1 MNSLEFCFFFLKIVE
16 AFSPFFRTPTF
27 VQFCVFLQSTHTH
40 TYCATAQFSEYAFL
54 VNIVDMNG
62 QQVIVVNQRVARES
76 GRKAQMNNIE
86 AAKTVASLISSTLG
100 PCAML
105 KMIIDPMGGTVLTND
120 GNCILRE
127 IDVVHPAAKH
137 MLELARAQ
145 DEEVGD
151 GTTSVIILTGEI
163 LSLAQPL
170 LERNIHPLKIV
181 KGFTQALNDALAAV
195 ENIASSIDPENKEQL
210 EEVVRACLGT
220 KFNSREEELMCRM
233 AVEATLR
240 VVQVNPVTGVKDI
253 DIKRY
258 AKVEKIPG
266 GSITDSVVLDGV
278 MFNKDHIHSKMRRV
292 IENPRIVLLDC
303 PLEYKKPET
312 TINVEITK
320 DTDWEALL
328 KQEEDYVRTIC
339 NVIIS
344 FKPDV
349 VITEK
354 GASDLAAH
362 FLYKAGITCI
372 RRLRK
377 TDNNRVARA
386 TGATIV
392 SRVEELTEEHIG
404 KAGLFEIKK
413 IGDEYFTFIT
423 GCPTG
428 SACSIL
434 LRGASKDTLNEME
447 RNLHDAMCVARNII
461 LEPRIVYGAAS
472 CEMSVSAKLMAKAK
486 TIGGVEQ
493 AAYQAVAMALEVVPR
508 ILTSNCGANV
518 IRVVTDLRARHTNP
532 EGWYWGIN
540 GQTGEIVDVRTIKV
554 IEPAAVKIQALK
566 TAIEAASMILRV
578 DDVVSGT
585 KLRDEKPA
593 AKQPQ
598 QEEDPEAAPEQ

>member
-1 MNSLEFCFFFLKIVE
+1 M
-16 AFSPFFRTPTF
+16 
-27 VQFCVFLQSTHTH
+27 
-40 TYCATAQFSEYAFL
+40 
-54 VNIVDMNG
+54 
-62 QQVIVVNQRVARES
+62 QQQPVIVLNQKMERES
-76 GRKAQMNNIE
+76 GRKAQLNNIE
-86 AAKTVASLISSTLG
+86 AARVVAGLISSTLG

-105 KMIIDPMGGTVLTND
+105 KMILDPMGGTVLTND

-163 LSLAQPL
+163 LSLAKPL
-170 LERNIHPLKIV
+170 LERGIHPLKIV
-181 KGFTQALNDALAAV
+181 KGFSLALTDALAAI
-195 ENIASSIDPENKEQL
+195 EKMATTINPNDSKQL

-220 KFNSREEELMCRM
+220 KFNSREDDLMCKM
-233 AVEATLR
+233 AVEATQR
-240 VVQVNPVTGVKDI
+240 VVVVNQVTGQKEV

-258 AKVEKIPG
+258 AKIEKIPG
-266 GSITDSVVLDGV
+266 GSIHDSVVLDGV
-278 MFNKDHIHSKMRRV
+278 MFNKDHIHPKMRRY
-292 IENPRIVLLDC
+292 IENPRIILLDT

-312 TINVEITK
+312 TINVEVGK
-320 DTDWEALL
+320 ATDWEVLIR
-328 KQEEDYVRTIC
+328 QEEDYVRGLC
-339 NVIIS
+339 QKIIT

-392 SRVEELTEEHIG
+392 SRVEELTEDHIG
-404 KAGLFEIKK
+404 RAGLMEIKK

-423 GCPTG
+423 GCTSG
-428 SACSIL
+428 KACSIV
-434 LRGASKDTLNEME
+434 LRGASKDTINEVE

-461 LEPRIVYGAAS
+461 LEPRVVYGASAL
-472 CEMSVSAKLMAKAK
+472 EMYVSSYLMNRSKSI
-486 TIGGVEQ
+486 TGVHQ

-518 IRVVTDLRARHTNP
+518 IRTVTDLRARHAMP
-532 EGWYWGIN
+532 DGDYWGVDGN
-540 GQTGEIVDVRTIKV
+540 SGEIVDVRQLKV
-554 IEPAAVKIQALK
+554 VEPVAVKVQALK

-585 KLRDEKPA
+585 KLKHDKDVKKPLAAQQGDNDDE
-593 AKQPQ
+593 QG
-598 QEEDPEAAPEQ
+598 EPEGA

>member
-1 MNSLEFCFFFLKIVE
+1 
-16 AFSPFFRTPTF
+16 
-27 VQFCVFLQSTHTH
+27 
-40 TYCATAQFSEYAFL
+40 
-54 VNIVDMNG
+54 
-62 QQVIVVNQRVARES
+62 
-76 GRKAQMNNIE
+76 
-86 AAKTVASLISSTLG
+86 
-100 PCAML
+100 
-105 KMIIDPMGGTVLTND
+105 MGGTVLTND
-120 GNCILRE
+120 GNSILRE

-181 KGFTQALNDALAAV
+181 KGFTLALDDALKAV
-195 ENIASSIDPENKEQL
+195 EEVSTSINPEDKAQL
-210 EEVVRACLGT
+210 TEVVRACLGT
-220 KFNSREEELMCRM
+220 KFNSREEELMCTM
-233 AVEATLR
+233 AVEATTR

-266 GSITDSVVLDGV
+266 GSLYDSEVLDGV
-278 MFNKDHIHSKMRRV
+278 MFNKDHIHQKMRRV
-292 IENPRIVLLDC
+292 IENPRIVLLDS

-312 TINVEITK
+312 AINVEVSK

-328 KQEEDYVRTIC
+328 KQEEDYVRSIC

-362 FLYKAGITCI
+362 FFYKAGITCI

-377 TDNNRVARA
+377 TDNNRIARA

-392 SRVEELTEEHIG
+392 SRVEELSEDHIG
-404 KAGLFEIKK
+404 RAGLFEIKK

-428 SACSIL
+428 TACSIL

-461 LEPRIVYGAAS
+461 LEPRVVHGAAS
-472 CEMSVSAKLMAKAK
+472 VEMHVSSQLMAKSR
-486 TIGGVEQ
+486 TISGVEQ

-518 IRVVTDLRARHTNP
+518 IRTVTDLRSRHTSGD
-532 EGWYWGIN
+532 GWYWGVD
-540 GQTGEIVDVRTIKV
+540 GKTGEIVDVRQLKIMD
-554 IEPAAVKIQALK
+554 PAAVKIQALK
-566 TAIEAASMILRV
+566 TSIEAASMILRV
-578 DDVVSGT
+578 DDVVSGI
-585 KLRDEKPA
+585 KLR
-593 AKQPQ
+593 
-598 QEEDPEAAPEQ
+598 QEREAAPQAAQDEDTEAGAPPE

>member
-1 MNSLEFCFFFLKIVE
+1 M
-16 AFSPFFRTPTF
+16 
-27 VQFCVFLQSTHTH
+27 
-40 TYCATAQFSEYAFL
+40 
-54 VNIVDMNG
+54 
-62 QQVIVVNQRVARES
+62 QQQQPVIVLNQKMERQT
-76 GRKAQMNNIE
+76 GRKAQLNNIE
-86 AAKTVASLISSTLG
+86 AARVVSGLISSTLG

-105 KMIIDPMGGTVLTND
+105 KMILDPMGGTVLTND

-163 LSLAQPL
+163 LSLSKPL
-170 LERNIHPLKIV
+170 LERGIHPLKIV
-181 KGFTQALNDALAAV
+181 KGFSLALTDALAAI
-195 ENIASSIDPENKEQL
+195 EKIATSIDPNDIKQL

-220 KFNSREEELMCRM
+220 KYNSHEDDLMCKM

-240 VVQVNPVTGVKDI
+240 VVVENKVTGQKEV

-258 AKVEKIPG
+258 AKIEKIPG
-266 GSITDSVVLDGV
+266 GSVSDSVVLDGV
-278 MFNKDHIHSKMRRV
+278 MFNKDHIHPKMRRY
-292 IENPRIVLLDC
+292 IEKPRILLLDC

-312 TINVEITK
+312 TINVEVGQA
-320 DTDWEALL
+320 TDWELLL
-328 KQEEDYVRTIC
+328 KQEEDYVRGLCQT
-339 NVIIS
+339 IIS

-362 FLYKAGITCI
+362 FLHKAQITCI

-377 TDNNRVARA
+377 TDNNRIARA
-386 TGATIV
+386 TGATII
-392 SRVEELTEEHIG
+392 SRVAELTEDHIG
-404 KAGLFEIKK
+404 HAGLMEIKK

-423 GCPTG
+423 GCTSG
-428 SACSIL
+428 KACSVV
-434 LRGASKDTLNEME
+434 LRGASKDTINEME

-461 LEPRIVYGAAS
+461 LEPRVVYGASAL
-472 CEMSVSAKLMAKAK
+472 EMYVSSYLMNHSKSI
-486 TIGGVEQ
+486 TGVQQ

-518 IRVVTDLRARHTNP
+518 IRTVTELRARHAMP
-532 EGWYWGIN
+532 DGDYWGVD
-540 GQTGEIVDVRTIKV
+540 GTTGDIVDVRSLRV
-554 IEPAAVKIQALK
+554 VEPAAVKVQALK

-585 KLRDEKPA
+585 KLRHEKENKPA
-593 AKQPQ
+593 PAAAQGAADDEQ
-598 QEEDPEAAPEQ
+598 GEAEAA

>member
-1 MNSLEFCFFFLKIVE
+1 M
-16 AFSPFFRTPTF
+16 
-27 VQFCVFLQSTHTH
+27 
-40 TYCATAQFSEYAFL
+40 
-54 VNIVDMNG
+54 
-62 QQVIVVNQRVARES
+62 QQQQQPVIVLNQKTERQT

-86 AAKTVASLISSTLG
+86 AAKVVASLISSTLG

-105 KMIIDPMGGTVLTND
+105 KMILDPMGGTVLTND

-151 GTTSVIILTGEI
+151 GTTSVIVLTGEI
-163 LSLAQPL
+163 LSLTQPL
-170 LERNIHPLKIV
+170 LERNIHPLRIV
-181 KGFTQALNDALAAV
+181 KGFSLALTDALAAI
-195 ENIASSIDPENKEQL
+195 ENIAITIDPRDPQQL
-210 EEVVRACLGT
+210 ELVVRACLGT
-220 KFNSREEELMCRM
+220 KLNSHDDDFMCKM
-233 AVEATLR
+233 AVAATLR
-240 VVQVNPVTGVKDI
+240 VLVENPTTGYKEV

-266 GSITDSVVLDGV
+266 GSFLDSVVLDGV
-278 MFNKDHIHSKMRRV
+278 MFNKDHIHAKMRRY
-292 IENPRIVLLDC
+292 IEKPRIILLDC

-312 TINVEITK
+312 AINVEVGQA
-320 DTDWEALL
+320 TDWEALL
-328 KQEEDYVRTIC
+328 KQEEDYVRSIC

-362 FLYKAGITCI
+362 FLYKANITCI

-377 TDNNRVARA
+377 TDNNRIARA

-392 SRVEELTEEHIG
+392 SRIEELTEEHIG
-404 KAGLFEIKK
+404 RAGLMEIKK

-423 GCPTG
+423 GCDSGT
-428 SACSIL
+428 ACSIV

-461 LEPRIVYGAAS
+461 LQPRVVYGAAAL
-472 CEMSVSAKLMAKAK
+472 EMYVSSHLMNRSKSI
-486 TIGGVEQ
+486 TGVQQ

-508 ILTSNCGANV
+508 ILLSNCGANV
-518 IRVVTDLRARHTNP
+518 IRTVTELRARHAMP
-532 EGWYWGIN
+532 DGDFWGVDGN
-540 GQTGEIVDVRTIKV
+540 TGEIVDVRV
-554 IEPAAVKIQALK
+554 LGVAEPAEVKVQALK

-585 KLRDEKPA
+585 KLRQEKEKKAAPA
-593 AKQPQ
+593 AANDDDQG
-598 QEEDPEAAPEQ
+598 ETAAAVAAE

>member
-1 MNSLEFCFFFLKIVE
+1 M
-16 AFSPFFRTPTF
+16 
-27 VQFCVFLQSTHTH
+27 
-40 TYCATAQFSEYAFL
+40 
-54 VNIVDMNG
+54 
-62 QQVIVVNQRVARES
+62 QQPVIVVNQKVEREH

-105 KMIIDPMGGTVLTND
+105 KMILDPMGGTVLTND
-120 GNCILRE
+120 GNSILRE

-181 KGFTQALNDALAAV
+181 KGFTLALDDALKAV
-195 ENIASSIDPENKEQL
+195 EEVSTSINPEDKAQL
-210 EEVVRACLGT
+210 TEVVRACLGT
-220 KFNSREEELMCRM
+220 KFNSREEELMCTM
-233 AVEATLR
+233 AVEATTR

-266 GSITDSVVLDGV
+266 GSLYDSEVLDGV
-278 MFNKDHIHSKMRRV
+278 MFNKDHIHQKMRRV
-292 IENPRIVLLDC
+292 IENPRIVLLDS

-312 TINVEITK
+312 AINVEVSK

-328 KQEEDYVRTIC
+328 KQEEDYVRSIC

-362 FLYKAGITCI
+362 FFYKAGITCI

-377 TDNNRVARA
+377 TDNNRIARA

-392 SRVEELTEEHIG
+392 SRVEELSEDHIG
-404 KAGLFEIKK
+404 RAGLFEIKK

-428 SACSIL
+428 TACSIL

-461 LEPRIVYGAAS
+461 LEPRVVHGAAS
-472 CEMSVSAKLMAKAK
+472 VEMHVSSQLMAKSR
-486 TIGGVEQ
+486 TISGVEQ

-518 IRVVTDLRARHTNP
+518 IRTVTDLRSRHTSGD
-532 EGWYWGIN
+532 GWYWGVD
-540 GQTGEIVDVRTIKV
+540 GKTGEIVDVRQLKIMD
-554 IEPAAVKIQALK
+554 PAAVKIQALK
-566 TAIEAASMILRV
+566 TSIEAASMILRV
-578 DDVVSGT
+578 DDVVSGI
-585 KLRDEKPA
+585 KLR
-593 AKQPQ
+593 
-598 QEEDPEAAPEQ
+598 QEREAAPQAAQDEDTEAGAPPE

>member
-1 MNSLEFCFFFLKIVE
+1 MNQKVE
-16 AFSPFFRTPTF
+16 
-27 VQFCVFLQSTHTH
+27 
-40 TYCATAQFSEYAFL
+40 
-54 VNIVDMNG
+54 
-62 QQVIVVNQRVARES
+62 RES
-76 GRKAQMNNIE
+76 GRKAQTNNIE
-86 AAKTVASLISSTLG
+86 AAKVVASLISSTLG

-105 KMIIDPMGGTVLTND
+105 KMILDPMGGTVLTND

-181 KGFTQALNDALAAV
+181 KGFGLALTDALATIEQVAT
-195 ENIASSIDPENKEQL
+195 SIDPNNREQL
-210 EEVVRACLGT
+210 EDVVRACLGT
-220 KFNSREEELMCRM
+220 KFNSREEYLMCKL
-233 AVEATLR
+233 AVDATLR
-240 VVQVNPVTGVKDI
+240 VVQINTVTGQKEI

-266 GSITDSVVLDGV
+266 GSIDESEVLDGV
-278 MFNKDHIHSKMRRV
+278 MFNKDHIHPKMRRR
-292 IENPRIVLLDC
+292 IEKPRVLLLDC
-303 PLEYKKPET
+303 GLEYKKPET
-312 TINVEITK
+312 TINVEVSK
-320 DTDWEALL
+320 DTDWETLL
-328 KQEEDYVRTIC
+328 KQEEDYVRAMCQT
-339 NVIIS
+339 IIS

-362 FLYKAGITCI
+362 FLYKANITCI

-377 TDNNRVARA
+377 TDNNRIARA
-386 TGATIV
+386 CGATIV
-392 SRVEELTEEHIG
+392 SRVEEITEG
-404 KAGLFEIKK
+404 DVGTGAGLFEIKK

-423 GCPTG
+423 GCPQGT
-428 SACSIL
+428 ACSIV

-461 LEPRIVYGAAS
+461 LEPRIVYGAAAV
-472 CEMSVSAKLMAKAK
+472 EMHISARLMERAKSV
-486 TIGGVEQ
+486 TGVQQ
-493 AAYQAVAMALEVVPR
+493 AAYQAIAMALEVVPR

-518 IRVVTDLRARHTNP
+518 IRTVTDLRARHASA
-532 EGWYWGIN
+532 EGHYWGVDGIK
-540 GQTGEIVDVRTIKV
+540 GGIADIRQLKIV
-554 IEPAAVKIQALK
+554 EPAAVKIQALK
-566 TAIEAASMILRV
+566 TAVEAACMILRV

-585 KLRDEKPA
+585 KVKSDRAEKKAQPA
-593 AKQPQ
+593 N
-598 QEEDPEAAPEQ
+598 DDAPDGGHE

>member
-1 MNSLEFCFFFLKIVE
+1 M
-16 AFSPFFRTPTF
+16 
-27 VQFCVFLQSTHTH
+27 
-40 TYCATAQFSEYAFL
+40 
-54 VNIVDMNG
+54 MM
-62 QQVIVVNQRVARES
+62 QQQQQPVIVLNQKTERQS

-105 KMIIDPMGGTVLTND
+105 KMILDPMGGTVLTND

-151 GTTSVIILTGEI
+151 GTTSVIVLTGEI

-181 KGFTQALNDALAAV
+181 KGFSLALTDALAAM
-195 ENIASSIDPENKEQL
+195 EQIATNIDPNSTEQL
-210 EEVVRACLGT
+210 ENVVRACLGT
-220 KFNSREEELMCRM
+220 KFNSREDDLMCKM
-233 AVEATLR
+233 AVAATQR
-240 VVQVNPVTGVKDI
+240 VVVENKITGKKEV

-278 MFNKDHIHSKMRRV
+278 MFNKDHIHAKMRRH
-292 IENPRIVLLDC
+292 IENPRIILLDC

-312 TINVEITK
+312 TINVEVGQA
-320 DTDWEALL
+320 TDWEALL
-328 KQEEDYVRTIC
+328 KQEEDYVRSLC

-362 FLYKAGITCI
+362 FLYKANITCI

-404 KAGLFEIKK
+404 RAGLMEIKK

-423 GCPTG
+423 GCSTG
-428 SACSIL
+428 TACSIV

-461 LEPRIVYGAAS
+461 LEPRVVYGAAAV
-472 CEMSVSAKLMAKAK
+472 EMYVSRYLMNRAKSI
-486 TIGGVEQ
+486 TGVQ
-493 AAYQAVAMALEVVPR
+493 QSAYQAVAMALEVVPR

-518 IRVVTDLRARHTNP
+518 IRTVTELRARHAVP
-532 EGWYWGIN
+532 GGEYWGVD
-540 GQTGEIVDVRTIKV
+540 GTTGEIVDVRALKV
-554 IEPAAVKIQALK
+554 MEPAAVKVQALK

-585 KLRDEKPA
+585 KLRHEKEKAAPA
-593 AKQPQ
+593 AAGGNNDDEQG
-598 QEEDPEAAPEQ
+598 EAAQE

>member
-1 MNSLEFCFFFLKIVE
+1 
-16 AFSPFFRTPTF
+16 
-27 VQFCVFLQSTHTH
+27 
-40 TYCATAQFSEYAFL
+40 
-54 VNIVDMNG
+54 
-62 QQVIVVNQRVARES
+62 
-76 GRKAQMNNIE
+76 
-86 AAKTVASLISSTLG
+86 
-100 PCAML
+100 
-105 KMIIDPMGGTVLTND
+105 MGGTVLTND

-127 IDVVHPAAKH
+127 IDVVQPAAKH

-181 KGFTQALNDALAAV
+181 KGFTQALDDALAAV
-195 ENIASSIDPENKEQL
+195 EKVATTINPEDKAQL
-210 EEVVRACLGT
+210 QEVVRACLGT
-220 KFNSREEELMCRM
+220 KFNSREEELMCNM

-240 VVQVNPVTGVKDI
+240 VVRKDPVTGVKDI

-266 GSITDSVVLDGV
+266 GSITDSQVLDGV
-278 MFNKDHIHSKMRRV
+278 MFNKDHIHQKMRRV
-292 IENPRIVLLDC
+292 IENPRIILLDS

-312 TINVEITK
+312 TINVEVTK

-328 KQEEDYVRTIC
+328 KQEEDYVRAIC
-339 NVIIS
+339 STIIS

-377 TDNNRVARA
+377 TDNNRIARA
-386 TGATIV
+386 TGATIA
-392 SRVEELTEEHIG
+392 SRVEELTEDHVG
-404 KAGLFEIKK
+404 RAGLFEIKK
-413 IGDEYFTFIT
+413 LGDEYFTFIT
-423 GCPTG
+423 GCSAG
-428 SACSIL
+428 SACSIV

-461 LEPRIVYGAAS
+461 LEPRIVHGAAS
-472 CEMSVSAKLMAKAK
+472 CEMHVSASLMAKSK
-486 TIGGVEQ
+486 TISGVEQ
-493 AAYQAVAMALEVVPR
+493 AAYQAIAMALEVVPR

-518 IRVVTDLRARHTNP
+518 IRVVTDLRARHANG

-540 GQTGEIVDVRTIKV
+540 GHTGEIVDVRDLKIL
-554 IEPAAVKIQALK
+554 EPAAVKIQALK
-566 TAIEAASMILRV
+566 TSIEAAAMILRV

-585 KLRDEKPA
+585 KLRQDKPA
-593 AKQPQ
+593 AAPAQ
-598 QEEDPEAAPEQ
+598 QEDDPESGDAAGAE

>member
-1 MNSLEFCFFFLKIVE
+1 MMQQQQPIIV
-16 AFSPFFRTPTF
+16 
-27 VQFCVFLQSTHTH
+27 L
-40 TYCATAQFSEYAFL
+40 
-54 VNIVDMNG
+54 
-62 QQVIVVNQRVARES
+62 NQKTERQS

-86 AAKTVASLISSTLG
+86 AAKVVASLISSTLG

-105 KMIIDPMGGTVLTND
+105 KMILDPMGGTVLTND

-151 GTTSVIILTGEI
+151 GTTSVIVLTGEI
-163 LSLAQPL
+163 LSMQQPL

-181 KGFTQALNDALAAV
+181 KGLSLALTDALAAI
-195 ENIASSIDPENKEQL
+195 EKIATTIDPSDKKQL
-210 EEVVRACLGT
+210 ENVVRACLGT
-220 KFNSREEELMCRM
+220 KYNSREDDLMCKM
-233 AVEATLR
+233 AVEATQR
-240 VVQVNPVTGVKDI
+240 VVVVNATTGQKEV

-266 GSITDSVVLDGV
+266 GSVSDSVVLDGV
-278 MFNKDHIHSKMRRV
+278 MFNKDHIHAKMRRH
-292 IENPRIVLLDC
+292 IENPRILLLDC

-312 TINVEITK
+312 TINVEVGQS
-320 DTDWEALL
+320 TDWEALL
-328 KQEEDYVRTIC
+328 KQEEDYVRMLC
-339 NVIIS
+339 NTIIS

-362 FLYKAGITCI
+362 FLYKANITCI

-377 TDNNRVARA
+377 TDNNRIARA

-392 SRVEELTEEHIG
+392 SRVEELTEDHIG
-404 KAGLFEIKK
+404 RAGLMEIKK

-423 GCPTG
+423 GCSTG
-428 SACSIL
+428 KACSIV

-461 LEPRIVYGAAS
+461 LEPRVVYGAAAL
-472 CEMSVSAKLMAKAK
+472 EMYVSSFLMQRSKSI
-486 TIGGVEQ
+486 TGVQQ

-518 IRVVTDLRARHTNP
+518 IRTVTELRARHAMP
-532 EGWYWGIN
+532 DGEFWGVD
-540 GQTGEIVDVRTIKV
+540 GTTGEIVDARVLNV
-554 IEPAAVKIQALK
+554 VEPAAVKVQALK

-585 KLRDEKPA
+585 KLRHEKEKPA
-593 AKQPQ
+593 P
-598 QEEDPEAAPEQ
+598 AAAAANDDDQGGDAAAE

>member
-1 MNSLEFCFFFLKIVE
+1 MN
-16 AFSPFFRTPTF
+16 
-27 VQFCVFLQSTHTH
+27 
-40 TYCATAQFSEYAFL
+40 
-54 VNIVDMNG
+54 
-62 QQVIVVNQRVARES
+62 QQQPVIVLNQKVERES
-76 GRKAQMNNIE
+76 GRKAQMSNIE

-105 KMIIDPMGGTVLTND
+105 KMILDPMGGTVLTND
-120 GNCILRE
+120 GNSILRE

-151 GTTSVIILTGEI
+151 GTTTVIILTGEI

-170 LERNIHPLKIV
+170 LARNIHPLKIV
-181 KGFTQALNDALAAV
+181 KGFTLALADALAAV
-195 ENIASSIDPENKEQL
+195 EKIATTIDPTDKKQL
-210 EEVVRACLGT
+210 EKVVSACLGT
-220 KFNSREEELMCRM
+220 KFNSREEVLMCRL

-240 VVQVNPVTGVKDI
+240 VVREDKITGTKDI

-258 AKVEKIPG
+258 AKIEKIPG
-266 GSITDSVVLDGV
+266 GSIQDSEVLDGV
-278 MFNKDHIHSKMRRV
+278 MFNKDHIHSKMRRR
-292 IENPRIVLLDC
+292 IENPRLILLDC

-328 KQEEDYVRTIC
+328 KQEEDYVRSIC

-377 TDNNRVARA
+377 TDNNRIARA

-392 SRVEELTEEHIG
+392 SRVEELTNEHIG

-413 IGDEYFTFIT
+413 IGDEYFTYIT
-423 GCPTG
+423 GCPAGT
-428 SACSIL
+428 ACSIV
-434 LRGASKDTLNEME
+434 LRGASKDILNEIE
-447 RNLHDAMCVARNII
+447 RNIHDGMCVARNII
-461 LEPRIVYGAAS
+461 LEPRIVYGAAA
-472 CEMSVSAKLMAKAK
+472 CEVQVSAQMMAKSK
-486 TIGGVEQ
+486 TIVGVEQ
-493 AAYQAVAMALEVVPR
+493 AAYQAVAIALEVVPR
-508 ILTSNCGANV
+508 ILASNCGANV
-518 IRVVTDLRARHTNP
+518 IRTVTDLRARHVNP
-532 EGWYWGIN
+532 DGWFWGID
-540 GQTGEIVDVRTIKV
+540 GVSGKIVDVRTIKV
-554 IEPAAVKIQALK
+554 IEPAAVKVQALK
-566 TAIEAASMILRV
+566 TSIEAAAMILRV

-585 KLRDEKPA
+585 KLRQGRDAEAPKG
-593 AKQPQ
+593 KEQPDD
-598 QEEDPEAAPEQ
+598 DPESAAAVAAE

>member
-1 MNSLEFCFFFLKIVE
+1 M
-16 AFSPFFRTPTF
+16 
-27 VQFCVFLQSTHTH
+27 
-40 TYCATAQFSEYAFL
+40 
-54 VNIVDMNG
+54 
-62 QQVIVVNQRVARES
+62 QQQPVIVMNQRVERES

-86 AAKTVASLISSTLG
+86 AAKTVAGLISSTLG

-105 KMIIDPMGGTVLTND
+105 KMILDPMGGTVLTND

-181 KGFTQALNDALAAV
+181 KGFSQALQDALAV
-195 ENIASSIDPENKEQL
+195 IETASTTIDPSNRDQL
-210 EEVVRACLGT
+210 EDVVRACLGT
-220 KFNSREEELMCRM
+220 KFNSREELLMCKL
-233 AVEATLR
+233 AVDATLR
-240 VVQVNPVTGVKDI
+240 VVQVNAVTGQKEI

-266 GSITDSVVLDGV
+266 GSVEDSEVLDGV
-278 MFNKDHIHSKMRRV
+278 MFNKDHIHAKMRRR
-292 IENPRIVLLDC
+292 IEKPRIILLDC
-303 PLEYKKPET
+303 ALEYKKPET
-312 TINVEITK
+312 TINVEVQK
-320 DTDWEALL
+320 DTDWETLL
-328 KQEEDYVRTIC
+328 KQEEDYVRNLC
-339 NVIIS
+339 NIIIA

-362 FLYKAGITCI
+362 FLFKANITCI

-377 TDNNRVARA
+377 TDNNRIARA
-386 TGATIV
+386 CGATIV
-392 SRVEELTEEHIG
+392 SRVEELTEHDIG
-404 KAGLFEIKK
+404 TGAALFEIKK
-413 IGDEYFTFIT
+413 IADEYFTYIT
-423 GCPTG
+423 GCPRG
-428 SACSIL
+428 SACSL
-434 LRGASKDTLNEME
+434 VLRGASKDTLNEME

-461 LEPRIVYGAAS
+461 LEPRIVLGAAAI
-472 CEMSVSAKLMAKAK
+472 EMHVSSRLMEKAK
-486 TIGGVEQ
+486 SITGVQQ
-493 AAYQAVAMALEVVPR
+493 AAYQAIAMALEVVPR

-518 IRVVTDLRARHTNP
+518 IRTVTELRARHALGA
-532 EGWYWGIN
+532 ESFWGVDGIK
-540 GQTGEIVDVRTIKV
+540 GEIADIRQLKI

-566 TAIEAASMILRV
+566 TAVEAACMILRV

-585 KLRDEKPA
+585 KAKSDRPEK
-593 AKQPQ
+593 K
-598 QEEDPEAAPEQ
+598 AAPTQEDAPDGGAGPIDE

>member
-1 MNSLEFCFFFLKIVE
+1 MYS
-16 AFSPFFRTPTF
+16 
-27 VQFCVFLQSTHTH
+27 
-40 TYCATAQFSEYAFL
+40 
-54 VNIVDMNG
+54 
-62 QQVIVVNQRVARES
+62 QQQPVVVLNQKTERQT

-86 AAKTVASLISSTLG
+86 VAKTVASLISSTLG

-105 KMIIDPMGGTVLTND
+105 KMILDPMGGTVLTND

-151 GTTSVIILTGEI
+151 GTTSVIVLTGEI

-181 KGFTQALNDALAAV
+181 KGFSLALTDALAAI
-195 ENIASSIDPENKEQL
+195 EMIGTTIDPNDTRQL
-210 EEVVRACLGT
+210 ETVVRACLGT
-220 KFNSREEELMCRM
+220 KFNSREDDLMCKM
-233 AVEATLR
+233 AVAATQR
-240 VVQVNPVTGVKDI
+240 VVIENKITGQKEV

-258 AKVEKIPG
+258 AKIEKIPG
-266 GSITDSVVLDGV
+266 GSVSDSIVLDGV
-278 MFNKDHIHSKMRRV
+278 MFNKDHIHAKMRRY
-292 IENPRIVLLDC
+292 IENPRIILLDC

-312 TINVEITK
+312 TINVEVGQA
-320 DTDWEALL
+320 TDWESLL
-328 KQEEDYVRTIC
+328 KQEEDYVRSLC

-362 FLYKAGITCI
+362 FLYKANITCI

-377 TDNNRVARA
+377 TDNNRIARA
-386 TGATIV
+386 TGAKVV
-392 SRVEELTEEHIG
+392 SRIEELTKDHIG
-404 KAGLFEIKK
+404 QAGLMEIKK

-423 GCPTG
+423 GCSSG
-428 SACSIL
+428 KACSVV

-461 LEPRIVYGAAS
+461 LDPRVVYGAAAV
-472 CEMSVSAKLMAKAK
+472 EMYVSSYLMNRSKSI
-486 TIGGVEQ
+486 TGVQQ

-518 IRVVTDLRARHTNP
+518 IRTVTELRARHSLPDGNF
-532 EGWYWGIN
+532 WGVD
-540 GQTGEIVDVRTIKV
+540 GTTGEIVDVRV
-554 IEPAAVKIQALK
+554 LQVMEPAAVKVQALK
-566 TAIEAASMILRV
+566 TAVEAASMILRV

-585 KLRDEKPA
+585 KLRHDNEKPA
-593 AKQPQ
+593 PAAAK
-598 QEEDPEAAPEQ
+598 DDDDHGDAAAAE

>member
-1 MNSLEFCFFFLKIVE
+1 MMN
-16 AFSPFFRTPTF
+16 
-27 VQFCVFLQSTHTH
+27 
-40 TYCATAQFSEYAFL
+40 
-54 VNIVDMNG
+54 
-62 QQVIVVNQRVARES
+62 QQQQPVIVINQKVERES

-100 PCAML
+100 PCGML
-105 KMIIDPMGGTVLTND
+105 KMILDPMGGTVLTND

-137 MLELARAQ
+137 MLELARSQ

-151 GTTSVIILTGEI
+151 GTTTVIILTGEI

-181 KGFTQALNDALAAV
+181 KGLTLALTDALAAV
-195 ENIASSIDPENKEQL
+195 ERIAATIDPTDKKKL
-210 EEVVRACLGT
+210 EEVVCACLGT
-220 KFNSREEELMCRM
+220 KFNSREEVLMCRL

-240 VVQVNPVTGVKDI
+240 VVREDKITGVKDI

-258 AKVEKIPG
+258 AKIEKIPG
-266 GSITDSVVLDGV
+266 GSVQDSEVLDGV
-278 MFNKDHIHSKMRRV
+278 MFNKDHIHSKMRRR
-292 IENPRIVLLDC
+292 IENPRLILLDC

-386 TGATIV
+386 TGAIIV
-392 SRVEELTEEHIG
+392 SRVEELKNEHIG

-428 SACSIL
+428 TACSIV
-434 LRGASKDTLNEME
+434 LRGASKDTLNEIE
-447 RNLHDAMCVARNII
+447 RNIHDGMCVARNII

-472 CEMSVSAKLMAKAK
+472 CEMQVSAQMMAKSK

-508 ILTSNCGANV
+508 ILASNCGANV
-518 IRVVTDLRARHTNP
+518 IRTVTDLRARHVNP
-532 EGWYWGIN
+532 DAWYWGVD
-540 GQTGEIVDVRTIKV
+540 GVTGKIVDVRTIKV
-554 IEPAAVKIQALK
+554 IEPAAVKVQALK
-566 TAIEAASMILRV
+566 TSIEAAAMILRV

-585 KLRDEKPA
+585 KLRQERGAEAPA
-593 AKQPQ
+593 AKEQPDD
-598 QEEDPEAAPEQ
+598 DPESAAAVAAE